1 MLTTSPIFILP
12 RTDPLFPSPDSVACF
27 HMLTLWTTLGKIF
40 RLNHGK
46 TKVLI
51 PSKLHR
57 SEAGA
62 CSRSLSFKFE
72 PNPTTFTFAEKK
84 PSDPALGVSA
94 ATSVRRRNFSPG
106 TDPLFPSPDS
116 VACFPMLTLWT
127 TLRKIFGLKN
137 FSMCHVHA

>member
-12 RTDPLFPSPDSVACF
+12 RTDPLFPSPDSVAGF
-27 HMLTLWTTLGKIF
+27 HMLTLWTTLGKFF

-62 CSRSLSFKFE
+62 CMGSLSFKFE

-84 PSDPALGVSA
+84 PSDPALGVSG
-94 ATSVRRRNFSPG
+94 VRRGNFFVLSGNRP
-106 TDPLFPSPDS
+106 TFPESGICGVLPPCYPYGRHLEKFF
-116 VACFPMLTLWT
+116 A
-127 TLRKIFGLKN
+127 
-137 FSMCHVHA
+137 